1 MDESL
6 VSTTTV
12 RRDGVNGRLFSGVGP
27 EPRPGVL
34 VLHGGGGARGYE
46 QRYAALL
53 AEHGYD
59 VFCVE
64 YFGAEGV
71 RDALLNVPLEAFGNA
86 ARWLLERPSV
96 TGDQVGV
103 VGFSRGGEAALLT
116 GATFETIGAVVA
128 YVPSGY
134 AWAAPSW
141 MAGVGENQPSWTL
154 DGDPVPFLDI
164 DQYVT
169 EPEGGDTPLGG
180 EGPSACAV
188 ALEHADSR
196 DRDRATIAVEET
208 AGPVLLVSGGRDS
221 VWPSTR
227 LAAVARERLDDHPWP
242 VEHCTFPAAGH
253 AIRVPYRLDGDAD
266 PEATHRYGG
275 TNEANARASARAWR
289 RTLAIL
295 ATGLEGTSSPACEHD

>member
-1 MDESL
+1 MDETL

-12 RRDGVNGRLFSGVGP
+12 RRDGVNGRLFSGAGSD
-27 EPRPGVL
+27 PRPGVL

-64 YFGAEGV
+64 YFGVEGV
-71 RDALLNVPLEAFGNA
+71 RDALLQIPLEAFGNA
-86 ARWLLERPSV
+86 ATWLLERPTVS
-96 TGDQVGV
+96 GDQVGV
-103 VGFSRGGEAALLT
+103 IGFSRGGEAALLT
-116 GATFETIGAVVA
+116 GATFETVGVVAA

-141 MAGVGENQPSWTL
+141 MPGVGEDQPSWTL
-154 DGDPVPFLDI
+154 GGDPVPFLDI

-169 EPEGGDTPLGG
+169 ESEDSDTPLGG
-180 EGPSACAV
+180 DTPSASAI
-188 ALEHADSR
+188 ALDHADSR
-196 DRDRATIAVEET
+196 ERERTTIPVEET
-208 AGPVLLVSGGRDS
+208 EGPVLLVSAGRDS
-221 VWPSTR
+221 VWPSSR

-242 VEHCTFPAAGH
+242 VEHCSFPAAGH
-253 AIRVPYRLDGDAD
+253 AIRVPYRFAGDAD
-266 PEATHRYGG
+266 PDETHRYGG

-289 RTLAIL
+289 RTLDFL
-295 ATGLEGTSSPACEHD
+295 AFGLDDGPSPL